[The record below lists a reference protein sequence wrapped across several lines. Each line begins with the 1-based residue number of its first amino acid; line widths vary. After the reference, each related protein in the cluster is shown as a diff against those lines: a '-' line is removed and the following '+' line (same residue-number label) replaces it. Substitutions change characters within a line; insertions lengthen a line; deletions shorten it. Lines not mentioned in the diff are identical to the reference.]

1 MYDIEIHEAA
11 ESELDELRPYDRN
24 RILDEIEEQLMLEP
38 ANTTRRKKVLEALE
52 PPWDQL
58 GPVWQLSVGDFR
70 VFYDIVEDDRL
81 VIVRAVR
88 KKPVHRTTD
97 EFSKGR

>member
-1 MYDIEIHEAA
+1 MYDVEIHEAA

-38 ANTTRRKKVLEALE
+38 ANTTRRKKVLEAME

>member
-1 MYDIEIHEAA
+1 MTPRTL
-11 ESELDELRPYDRN
+11 SELDELRPYDRN
-24 RILDEIEEQLMLEP
+24 RILDEIEEQLILEP
-38 ANTTRRKKVLEALE
+38 ANATRRKKVLEALE

-81 VIVRAVR
+81 VIVRAVQ
-88 KKPVHRTTD
+88 KKPAHGTTD
-97 EFSKGR
+97 EIL